1 MFTVSILFIIITW
14 YSWMSLKPNLL
25 ISSPMR
31 ELEAGLGLEDSDLVG
46 VWDLMERSS
55 ASAMSSSSSML
66 SPMLS
71 SSSSS
76 STEPE
81 LMAATDPGLSALS
94 SVSAASMTASSVSVS
109 ALARD
114 FLPVSE
120 CSDCSVDRDRL
131 CGVGDLLV
139 ELQTKVRE
147 GLRIRSPVFFLIVIG
162 KALYLLFLSGLRE

>member
-1 MFTVSILFIIITW
+1 
-14 YSWMSLKPNLL
+14 MSLKPNLL

-81 LMAATDPGLSALS
+81 LMAATDPGLSAPS

-131 CGVGDLLV
+131 CGVGDLIV

-147 GLRIRSPVFFLIVIG
+147 GLRYTITEKVPSRGHS
-162 KALYLLFLSGLRE
+162 S

>member
-81 LMAATDPGLSALS
+81 LMAATDPGLSAPS
-94 SVSAASMTASSVSVS
+94 SVSAASMTASSVSAMS

-120 CSDCSVDRDRL
+120 CSDCSVDSDRL

-147 GLRIRSPVFFLIVIG
+147 GLRYTITEKVPSRRHS
-162 KALYLLFLSGLRE
+162 S

>member
-1 MFTVSILFIIITW
+1 MFTVSILFIIITTW

-147 GLRIRSPVFFLIVIG
+147 GYTITEKAPTRTVFRRLFCIV
-162 KALYLLFLSGLRE
+162 S

>member
-1 MFTVSILFIIITW
+1 MLLLTFSLCRVSPFSCSAFLYASW

-81 LMAATDPGLSALS
+81 LMAATDPGLLRVRGLHDGVLCLG
-94 SVSAASMTASSVSVS
+94 VSAGEGL
-109 ALARD
+109 LA
-114 FLPVSE
+114 
-120 CSDCSVDRDRL
+120 
-131 CGVGDLLV
+131 GVGVLRLLGGHGQV
-139 ELQTKVRE
+139 VR
-147 GLRIRSPVFFLIVIG
+147 GGRPASLVRAAGV
-162 KALYLLFLSGLRE
+162 